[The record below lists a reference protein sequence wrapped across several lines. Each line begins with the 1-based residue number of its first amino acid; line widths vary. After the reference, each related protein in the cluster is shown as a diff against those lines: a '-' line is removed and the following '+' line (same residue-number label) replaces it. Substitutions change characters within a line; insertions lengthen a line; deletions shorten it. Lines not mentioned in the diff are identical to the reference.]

1 MPVRACSPAE
11 ATVKAFFLTTTAMLL
26 FTTPLA
32 AQRKVNEQFA
42 ALPDGH
48 VRVQLLAG
56 SLRVTGWDR
65 DSILIRGVVFEPPGE
80 KFQVHRDKS
89 GVKLSVWDPMAE
101 KVPPS
106 QLELFVP
113 ARSHVAIRTATATV
127 VVGAIAG
134 GVDISSSTGAIEV
147 TGSPREVIAESLSG
161 DVTADVSSRVARIR
175 TASGFVTVRG
185 AVADASVVTV
195 SGHVL
200 VETGSIERGRFE
212 SVDGDLRYRGD
223 IGRLASLDFIN
234 HAGAIELVLPPAAG
248 AEVSVSTFEGT
259 IDNALGVTPRRV
271 VRKGKGIEDTFTLA
285 GGGAYITIRT
295 FKGAVVLRRK

>member
-1 MPVRACSPAE
+1 MRAFYLMLV
-11 ATVKAFFLTTTAMLL
+11 ATLL
-26 FTTPLA
+26 AATPLA
-32 AQRKVNEQFA
+32 AQRKINEQFA

-56 SLRVTGWDR
+56 SVRVTGWDR
-65 DSILIRGVVFEPPGE
+65 DSIMVRGAVFETGGE
-80 KFQVHRDKS
+80 KFQLHRDKA
-89 GVKLSVWDPMAE
+89 GVKISVWDPVAE

-113 ARSHVAIRTATATV
+113 ARSHIAIKTATATV
-127 VVGAIAG
+127 VVSGVVG
-134 GVDISSSTGAIEV
+134 GVDVGTSTGAIEV
-147 TGSPREVIAESLSG
+147 SGSPRELIAESLSG
-161 DVTADVSSRVARIR
+161 GVTADVRSRVARVR
-175 TASGFVTVRG
+175 TATGFVTMRG

-200 VETGSIERGRFE
+200 VETGNIERGRFE
-212 SVDGDLRYRGD
+212 SVDGDLRFRGA
-223 IGRLASLDFIN
+223 IGRLASLDLIN

-259 IDNALGVTPRRV
+259 IDNALGVTPSRV
-271 VRKGKGIEDTFTLA
+271 LVRKGKGTEQTYTLA

-295 FKGAVVLRRK
+295 FKGAVILRRK

>member
-1 MPVRACSPAE
+1 MR
-11 ATVKAFFLTTTAMLL
+11 TLYLTIAALL
-26 FTTPLA
+26 LATTPLA

-48 VRVQLLAG
+48 VRIQLLAG
-56 SLRVTGWDR
+56 SVRVTGWDR
-65 DSILIRGVVFEPPGE
+65 DSIAVRGVVVETGGE
-80 KFQVHRDKS
+80 RFQVHRDKT
-89 GVKLSVWDPMAE
+89 GVKLSVWDPVAE

-113 ARSHVAIRTATATV
+113 ARSHVAIKTATATIV
-127 VVGAIAG
+127 VAGIAG
-134 GVDISSSTGAIEV
+134 GVDVGSSTGAIEV

-161 DVTADVSSRVARIR
+161 GVTTDVRSRVARIR
-175 TASGFVTVRG
+175 TASGFVTMRG
-185 AVADASVVTV
+185 AVTDASVVTV

-200 VETGSIERGRFE
+200 IETGSIERGRFE

-223 IGRLASLDFIN
+223 ISRLASLDFIN
-234 HAGAIELVLPPAAG
+234 HAGAIELVLPQAAG
-248 AEVSVSTFEGT
+248 AEVSVNTFEGP

-271 VRKGKGIEDTFTLA
+271 VTKGKGTEETFTLA